1 MVAATQNRNTPTRLN
16 QHRGHPVA
24 ADAECFA
31 GTIAVMGADGY
42 AKPAATA
49 TGLTALGAF
58 THYVSNA
65 GGADGDMTAV
75 LERGCFRL
83 ANSSGADEIT
93 RAAIGQVCYAVD
105 DQTVAG
111 TNGDT
116 GTGATRS
123 PAGIVDDIDD
133 VGVWVCIDPT
143 TGVAATA

>member
-24 ADAECFA
+24 ADAVCFA
-31 GTIAVMGADGY
+31 GTIAMGDGGY
-42 AKPAATA
+42 AKPGVTA

-75 LERGCFRL
+75 IERGCFRF

-93 RAAIGQVCYAVD
+93 RADIGQVCFVVD

-123 PAGIVDDIDD
+123 PAGIVDDIDE

-143 TGVAATA
+143 NGVAATA